1 MIRKNIRLISV
12 VILLVVSLV
21 AWYGYSEYNRKSASM
36 ADARADFTF
45 TTITTLLAAFEKD
58 EAGANKLYLD
68 KVLEVEGAIKE
79 STADEKGFYTITI
92 GEDASLSSVRC
103 SVDSLFSSKA
113 AALQAGGLIKVRG
126 ICTGYM
132 ADELLGSDVT
142 LVRCAII
149 EN

>member
-1 MIRKNIRLISV
+1 MIKKNIRLISV

-103 SVDSLFSSKA
+103 SVDSLF
-113 AALQAGGLIKVRG
+113 
-126 ICTGYM
+126 
-132 ADELLGSDVT
+132 
-142 LVRCAII
+142 
-149 EN
+149 

>member
-1 MIRKNIRLISV
+1 MIKKNIRLIGV

-21 AWYGYSEYNRKSASM
+21 AWYGYSEYNRKPASM
-36 ADARADFTF
+36 VDTRADYSFNTA
-45 TTITTLLAAFEKD
+45 TLLAAFEKD

-68 KVLEVEGAIKE
+68 KVLEVEGVIKE
-79 STADEKGFYTITI
+79 LTSDEKGFYTIAI
-92 GEDASLSSVRC
+92 GDDASFSSVRC

-113 AALQAGGLIKVRG
+113 AALQAGGLVKVRG

-132 ADELLGSDVT
+132 ADALLGSDVT

>member
-1 MIRKNIRLISV
+1 MIKKNIRLITV
-12 VILLVVSLV
+12 VILLVVSLA
-21 AWYGYSEYNRKSASM
+21 AWYGYSEYNRKPASM
-36 ADARADFTF
+36 EDTRADYTF
-45 TTITTLLAAFEKD
+45 TTATLLAAFEKD

-92 GEDASLSSVRC
+92 GDTASLSSVRC
-103 SVDSLFSSKA
+103 SMDSLSSSKA
-113 AALQAGGLIKVRG
+113 AALQAGKSIKARG
-126 ICTGYM
+126 VCTGYM

-142 LVRCAII
+142 LVRCVII

>member
-1 MIRKNIRLISV
+1 MIKKNIRLIGV
-12 VILLVVSLV
+12 LILLVVSLV
-21 AWYGYSEYNRKSASM
+21 AWFGYSEYNRKPASM
-36 ADARADFTF
+36 ADTRADYTF
-45 TTITTLLAAFEKD
+45 TTTTLLTAFEKD

>member
-1 MIRKNIRLISV
+1 MIKKNIRLISV

-21 AWYGYSEYNRKSASM
+21 AWYGYNEYNRKPASM
-36 ADARADFTF
+36 ADTRADYTF
-45 TTITTLLAAFEKD
+45 TTTTLLTAFEKD

-68 KVLEVEGAIKE
+68 KVLEVEGTIKE

-126 ICTGYM
+126 SVQVIWLTNYSGQM
-132 ADELLGSDVT
+132 
-142 LVRCAII
+142 
-149 EN
+149 

>member
-1 MIRKNIRLISV
+1 MIKKNIRLIGV

-21 AWYGYSEYNRKSASM
+21 AWYGYSEYNRKPASM
-36 ADARADFTF
+36 ADTPADYSFNSAL
-45 TTITTLLAAFEKD
+45 LLASFEKD
-58 EAGANKLYLD
+58 EVGANKLYLD

-79 STADEKGFYTITI
+79 SSADEKGYYTITI
-92 GEDASLSSVRC
+92 GDNASLSSVRC
-103 SVDSLFSSKA
+103 SVDGLFSSKA
-113 AALQAGGLIKVRG
+113 ATIQAGGLIKVRG

>member
-1 MIRKNIRLISV
+1 MIKKNIRLIGV
-12 VILLVVSLV
+12 LILLVVSLV
-21 AWYGYSEYNRKSASM
+21 AWFGYSEYNRKPASM
-36 ADARADFTF
+36 ADTRADYTF
-45 TTITTLLAAFEKD
+45 TTTTLITAFEKD
-58 EAGANKLYLD
+58 EAGDNKIYLD
-68 KVLEVEGAIKE
+68 KVLEVEGTIKE